1 MNVETIKVI
10 GELFLYTLC
19 FVGLIIALGVVGKVL
34 KWLAEVVA
42 TGCNRLI
49 DTLSAAIIRG
59 LQRMLRSSLQWLQLT
74 YSALSAPTKRLAAEW
89 AQAGQEGL
97 KLWQLYWEYGREE
110 FRSFR
115 SFARYMRGE
124 GDDREEQEQEEENQE
139 RRRTPPPEPP
149 PDTYKEALQLL
160 GFSEAEELTRAMLKQ
175 RHRELIRLV
184 HPDKGCPSP
193 KLAQQINDA
202 VKVIKQR
209 RNWK

>member
-1 MNVETIKVI
+1 MSHEAIKVF
-10 GELFLYTLC
+10 GELFVYALYLAGF
-19 FVGLIIALGVVGKVL
+19 FVAVGVIGKVL
-34 KWLAEVVA
+34 TWLAEVVA

-49 DTLSAAIIRG
+49 DMVSVAIIQG
-59 LQRMLRSSLQWLQLT
+59 LQRFLWSSIQWLQLT
-74 YSALSAPTKRLAAEW
+74 YNALSAPLKRITVEW
-89 AQAGQEGL
+89 AQTLQEEL
-97 KLWQLYWEYGREE
+97 KLWQLYWQYGRDE

-124 GDDREEQEQEEENQE
+124 GDDREQRTDESEKEQE
-139 RRRTPPPEPP
+139 RKAPPEKPA
-149 PDTYKEALQLL
+149 DAYKDALLLL
-160 GFSEAEELTRAMLKQ
+160 GFSESEPLDRTLLKR

>member
-1 MNVETIKVI
+1 MNIETIKVF

-34 KWLAEVVA
+34 KWLAEVVG

-59 LQRMLRSSLQWLQLT
+59 LQHLLRSGLQWSQLT
-74 YSALSAPTKRLAAEW
+74 YSALSAPTKRLSAEW

-97 KLWQLYWEYGREE
+97 KLWQLYWEYGRDE

-124 GDDREEQEQEEENQE
+124 GGDREQQTDESEKKQD
-139 RRRTPPPEPP
+139 RSKPP

-160 GFSEAEELTRAMLKQ
+160 GFSEAEELTRAILKQ

-202 VKVIKQR
+202 VKVVKQR